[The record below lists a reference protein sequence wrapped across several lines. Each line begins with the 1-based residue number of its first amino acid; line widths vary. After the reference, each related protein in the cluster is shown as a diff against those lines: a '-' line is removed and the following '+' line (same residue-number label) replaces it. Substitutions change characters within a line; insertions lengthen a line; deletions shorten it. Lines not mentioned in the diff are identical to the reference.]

1 MAKLRIKNFGPI
13 TEGFLASDGF
23 ITFDKYTLFIGDQ
36 GTGKSTVA
44 KMYSVCSWLE
54 KAFFRG
60 DYTVDTFEVLD
71 FEELCRNQLLE
82 NSFNKNTELE
92 YVGDAYHFLYKDSV
106 FFAEEQ
112 IETISSYER
121 PKIMYI
127 PSERNI
133 LSVVKNVEELDN
145 LPPMLR
151 LLRRRYLQA
160 NEHLI
165 GKGEF
170 TLPLSGYTAF
180 VNKTNGETFIKD
192 KKNNKSVPLICASS
206 GLQSI
211 VPLSLV
217 TGYLAWYSTTNM
229 LDRIRVLND
238 KTYEQLKSTLSN
250 EEALSELERYV
261 TSGITKTVSDKS
273 LSEIKESSRKY
284 INSFFLNIVEEPEQN
299 LFPDSQMKNL
309 YYLLD
314 AANVNEKN
322 SIVITTHSPY
332 ILSNITLAAKA
343 KELLDKGVSSEKIKN
358 IVPLESVIDGK
369 KVSIYETQR
378 DGAIK
383 KLESFNNLPSDN
395 NLLNNAMAQGN
406 NLFSDLIDLEQEF

>member
-60 DYTVDTFEVLD
+60 DYNVDTFEVLD

-92 YVGDAYHFLYKDSV
+92 YVGDAYHFLYKDSD
-106 FFAEEQ
+106 FLAEVNTD
-112 IETISSYER
+112 TISSYER

-170 TLPLSGYTAF
+170 ALPLSGYTAF

-192 KKNNKSVPLICASS
+192 EKNNKSVPLICASS

-217 TGYLAWYSTTNM
+217 TGFLAWYSTTNM
-229 LDRIRVLND
+229 LDRIRALND

-261 TSGITKTVSDKS
+261 TSGI
-273 LSEIKESSRKY
+273 
-284 INSFFLNIVEEPEQN
+284 
-299 LFPDSQMKNL
+299 
-309 YYLLD
+309 
-314 AANVNEKN
+314 
-322 SIVITTHSPY
+322 
-332 ILSNITLAAKA
+332 
-343 KELLDKGVSSEKIKN
+343 
-358 IVPLESVIDGK
+358 
-369 KVSIYETQR
+369 
-378 DGAIK
+378 IK
-383 KLESFNNLPSDN
+383 KRFLKNHFL
-395 NLLNNAMAQGN
+395 
-406 NLFSDLIDLEQEF
+406 